1 MQRTRSS
8 LNNTFRCRS
17 KHPSVFSYIQPLIT
31 GIKTH
36 TAPRR
41 LRPQGFQRLFFL
53 CFLLFILSP
62 SPALAESKND
72 IKFRAKRAAQVFRA
86 VVSEWSTLA
95 EPVLR
100 QMPVG
105 LVDRE
110 EKWSSGV
117 QIAWQTFFG
126 STLIHTGQEGSN
138 RPIIAYYNPFSD
150 TLVISVW
157 EFSKTKQPQVAE
169 ICALPGESLRSPT
182 SSSSRAP
189 AWLVAKDLFGDL
201 AATSSATMRKL
212 EEMFPAK
219 AATIKSLPA
228 GLCTSDRQKRA
239 EVRLFDLA
247 TGIAEFVKSQA
258 SDPLSAL
265 IKTAGQGEAVVI
277 KAFPELSKPEVQLVT
292 SLGHNLAAFTPAI
305 ALAMPADSGYL
316 IVLADPASAQRLIQV
331 HLSRRSDQFRV
342 SRVSPIRLAAQG
354 AKG

>member
-1 MQRTRSS
+1 M
-8 LNNTFRCRS
+8 
-17 KHPSVFSYIQPLIT
+17 
-31 GIKTH
+31 
-36 TAPRR
+36 
-41 LRPQGFQRLFFL
+41 
-53 CFLLFILSP
+53 
-62 SPALAESKND
+62 
-72 IKFRAKRAAQVFRA
+72 FRA

-110 EKWSSGV
+110 EKWSPGV

-169 ICALPGESLRSPT
+169 ICALPGESLRSPS

-201 AATSSATMRKL
+201 AATSSATIRKL

-265 IKTAGQGEAVVI
+265 IKAASHGEPAVI
-277 KAFPELSKPEVQLVT
+277 KAFPQLSKPEVKLIT
-292 SLGHNLAAFTPAI
+292 SIGHNMAKFTPAI
-305 ALAMPADSGYL
+305 ALAKPGDSGYFV
-316 IVLADPASAQRLIQV
+316 ILADPITAQRLILV
-331 HLSRRSDQFRV
+331 DLSRQPAQV
-342 SRVSPIRLAAQG
+342 GVTRVSPIRLLAGG